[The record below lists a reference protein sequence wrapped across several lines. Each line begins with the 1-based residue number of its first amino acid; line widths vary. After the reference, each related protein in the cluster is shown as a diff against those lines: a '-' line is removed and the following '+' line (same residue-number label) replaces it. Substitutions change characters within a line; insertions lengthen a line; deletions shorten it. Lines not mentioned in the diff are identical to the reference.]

1 VVPGFNKDLCLCLVL
16 VRNVNPCGLQR
27 QNIEPIT
34 RGNRL
39 LQQCWWY
46 HIDRWLQCTFSSGYE
61 PHGLTIK
68 QWLLPWYGAIFTVY
82 VMVKCISKMPI

>member
-1 VVPGFNKDLCLCLVL
+1 LNVFHAVNTDSGSGLQQGFMPLPSLCI

-39 LQQCWWY
+39 LQQCW
-46 HIDRWLQCTFSSGYE
+46 
-61 PHGLTIK
+61 
-68 QWLLPWYGAIFTVY
+68 
-82 VMVKCISKMPI
+82 